1 MLVKLKNKKSGCIQ
15 RQNYLVGC
23 GLGSKSQAVESC
35 LLSRVSLRDG
45 GSYRFKIVSKTVSSF
60 GNMIFLKEFV
70 KSLNIFFPTVTAP
83 DTALGIEI
91 LSETCCASWPTKGK
105 TNTRYQFH

>member
-1 MLVKLKNKKSGCIQ
+1 MRNNKSGCIQ
-15 RQNYLVGC
+15 CQNYLVGC
-23 GLGSKSQAVESC
+23 GLGSKSQTVESC
-35 LLSRVSLRDG
+35 LLSRVSFRDG

-91 LSETCCASWPTKGK
+91 LSETCCASWPTKDK